1 MYEGVKMMVN
11 CIDEWMNT

>member
-1 MYEGVKMMVN
+1 MMVN